1 MDSLQMKKIQ
11 AINKYRKQCLLNKIM
26 LYSFT
31 SMTCI
36 LILSS
41 PLWYPLL
48 RAFIKSLFFD
58 SIPKLGALFFSSKCI
73 FLIGNIIVIVLVG
86 ESKIFKSRSNVLKQ
100 SYAAEQENDN
110 KNFIFVTGDCKI
122 SRSKYSSSLPFR
134 VNLKY
139 ELEQEEEFCV
149 YDNND
154 DDDDEE
160 EEKESVNL
168 ENEMDGI
175 KGNYCSSNYRENEEL
190 EKFKELKFETEPN
203 ELSKRADDFIA
214 RVNNQIR
221 LESVTMI

>member
-1 MDSLQMKKIQ
+1 MDSLQIKKIQ
-11 AINKYRKQCLLNKIM
+11 AINKYRKQRLLNKIM

-41 PLWYPLL
+41 PLC
-48 RAFIKSLFFD
+48 
-58 SIPKLGALFFSSKCI
+58 SKCI

-86 ESKIFKSRSNVLKQ
+86 ESKIFKSKSNVLKQ
-100 SYAAEQENDN
+100 SYAAEQENDD
-110 KNFIFVTGDCKI
+110 KNFIFVTGECKI
-122 SRSKYSSSLPFR
+122 SRSKYSSSLPFS
-134 VNLKY
+134 VNFKY
-139 ELEQEEEFCV
+139 GPEQEDEFCG
-149 YDNND
+149 YDDNND
-154 DDDDEE
+154 DEPE

-168 ENEMDGI
+168 ENVMDGI

-190 EKFKELKFETEPN
+190 ENFKELKFETEPN

>member
-11 AINKYRKQCLLNKIM
+11 AINKYRKQRLLNKIM

-48 RAFIKSLFFD
+48 RAFVKSLLFD

-86 ESKIFKSRSNVLKQ
+86 ESKIFKSRSKVLKQ
-100 SYAAEQENDN
+100 SYEAEQENDD
-110 KNFIFVTGDCKI
+110 KNFIFVTGECKI
-122 SRSKYSSSLPFR
+122 SRSKYSSSLPFS
-134 VNLKY
+134 VNFKHGP
-139 ELEQEEEFCV
+139 EQEDEFCG
-149 YDNND
+149 YDDNND
-154 DDDDEE
+154 EQE

-168 ENEMDGI
+168 ENVMDGI

-190 EKFKELKFETEPN
+190 ENFKELKFETEPN